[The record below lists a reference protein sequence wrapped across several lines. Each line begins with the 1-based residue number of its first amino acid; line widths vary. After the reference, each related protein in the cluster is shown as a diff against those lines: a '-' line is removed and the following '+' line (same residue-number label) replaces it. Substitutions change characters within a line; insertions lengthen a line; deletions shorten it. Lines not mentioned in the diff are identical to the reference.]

1 MHKSTVYSIYCNGFR
16 NIRGYYSIVAD
27 SRFVRIQRFAIK
39 SRCVQNLAKNKKFFL
54 FAAYTMSYTRSFVT
68 HVSSSQNQVIKCT
81 QGGICCTFVLPHKI
95 PQIKCL
101 WNYNLS
107 ISFFLVNLCTISNV
121 VDDLDDDW
129 LVLWILH
136 IFIQYHRIDLYSH
149 WDEIVRRTFCNLI
162 SWYCWMNILY

>member
-121 VDDLDDDW
+121 GWSRRW
-129 LVLWILH
+129 LVSTLNPPHFYTIPSDWS
-136 IFIQYHRIDLYSH
+136 IFSLG
-149 WDEIVRRTFCNLI
+149 WDSQTYFL
-162 SWYCWMNILY
+162 

>member
-121 VDDLDDDW
+121 EYRRWSVGTLTLQNFYTISLDWSVFSLGCDSQTYF
-129 LVLWILH
+129 L
-136 IFIQYHRIDLYSH
+136 
-149 WDEIVRRTFCNLI
+149 
-162 SWYCWMNILY
+162 

>member
-16 NIRGYYSIVAD
+16 NIRGYYSIVAG

-121 VDDLDDDW
+121 VDDDW